1 MSSLM
6 DLPSEEAI
14 KKMEEIHPHRGSGP
28 SDANGNR
35 PQEKYY
41 QERREADDWLRRS
54 VNELDSISIERGNPI
69 FFALTNDKESV
80 LKAMLSTPGTDVLVV
95 ELHKADLSKFS
106 FTFGDSMGNHLLLQ
120 GKDAFLS
127 DRHEMNGQI
136 MDFKMLA
143 EAIKKYGTGADGVEA
158 HYWSPIQPDGVIIP
172 GSSITPSHDAKPS
185 VTVGAAKPPAN
196 SCKRL

>member
-1 MSSLM
+1 
-6 DLPSEEAI
+6 
-14 KKMEEIHPHRGSGP
+14 MEEIHPHRGSGP

-54 VNELDSISIERGNPI
+54 VNDLDSILMERKNPV
-69 FFALTNDKESV
+69 FFALTNDREAV
-80 LKAMLSTPGTDVLVV
+80 LKAMLSGSGNDVLVV
-95 ELHKADLSKFS
+95 ELNKADISKFS

-136 MDFKMLA
+136 MDFKNLA
-143 EAIKKYGTGADGVEA
+143 EAIKKYGLGKDGIEA
-158 HYWSPIQPDGVIIP
+158 HYWSTKQPDGMIIK
-172 GSSITPSHDAKPS
+172 GSSIAPIHDVKSTATIATTK
-185 VTVGAAKPPAN
+185 TVASTYKHP
-196 SCKRL
+196 